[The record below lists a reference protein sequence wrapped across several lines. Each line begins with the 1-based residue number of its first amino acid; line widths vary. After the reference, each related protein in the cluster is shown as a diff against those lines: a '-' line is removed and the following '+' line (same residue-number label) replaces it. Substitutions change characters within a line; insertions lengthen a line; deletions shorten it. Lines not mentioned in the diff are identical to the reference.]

1 MTDITLSPV
10 EAGYIKETLEL
21 CIEEM
26 DWIEDSGEDYICMTG
41 AREQAGAVIELINS
55 WLITVNIPEE
65 GLDE

>member
-26 DWIEDSGEDYICMTG
+26 DGIEDSGEDYICMTG

-55 WLITVNIPEE
+55 WLLTVNIPEE